1 MDRYGNKEIKR
12 IIMAVLCVLAGMVLL
27 MVSYLGYGYNR
38 SNEMAAELALQVP
51 SAESIWIEIR
61 ERDRTFFSEE
71 EHAKE
76 KELREKYGY
85 YVWSARESREILL
98 LLAAELLLSGVIL
111 SLFLYFLRK
120 REKEEEEKTK
130 DQIRKLERC
139 MECFIE
145 GDFDT
150 DRLRNLEALELQGLG
165 DKVQKLGNFIEN
177 MKERLEQEENSTKAL
192 ITDIS
197 HQLKT
202 PFAAFKLSYEMLQED
217 TLTKEEREE
226 FYAQGLQ
233 ELGNL
238 EKLIQLLLNMSRLEG
253 NMIRLKPQMR
263 NLKETVLGAVNTVIM
278 QAVDKNIE
286 ISADMK
292 DCMTKH
298 DFRWTQEAVINVL
311 DNAVKY
317 SMPGSRIEIHL
328 NQLTSYVM
336 LEISDQGIGISS
348 KEKNKIFQ
356 RFYRGEQAKEMER
369 DGAGV
374 GLYLARQILEQQGG
388 TICVK
393 EQSCKTGSCFC
404 MMLPLCH

>member
-1 MDRYGNKEIKR
+1 M
-12 IIMAVLCVLAGMVLL
+12 
-27 MVSYLGYGYNR
+27 
-38 SNEMAAELALQVP
+38 
-51 SAESIWIEIR
+51 
-61 ERDRTFFSEE
+61 
-71 EHAKE
+71 
-76 KELREKYGY
+76 
-85 YVWSARESREILL
+85 
-98 LLAAELLLSGVIL
+98 
-111 SLFLYFLRK
+111 
-120 REKEEEEKTK
+120 
-130 DQIRKLERC
+130 
-139 MECFIE
+139 
-145 GDFDT
+145 
-150 DRLRNLEALELQGLG
+150 
-165 DKVQKLGNFIEN
+165 
-177 MKERLEQEENSTKAL
+177 
-192 ITDIS
+192 
-197 HQLKT
+197 
-202 PFAAFKLSYEMLQED
+202 
-217 TLTKEEREE
+217 
-226 FYAQGLQ
+226 
-233 ELGNL
+233 
-238 EKLIQLLLNMSRLEG
+238 
-253 NMIRLKPQMR
+253 
-263 NLKETVLGAVNTVIM
+263 KETVLGAVNTVIM
-278 QAVDKNIE
+278 KAVDKNIE